1 MGIQNS
7 LAGKCLAVLVLA
19 VALAASAYGQSD
31 KMDGVYANANGQ
43 NAIEFRGDKAFLT
56 MVGMASDALP
66 YDVKGNTITVHA
78 GGIAGDLVL
87 TRNSDGTLE
96 SPLGLMR
103 KKTS

>member
-1 MGIQNS
+1 M
-7 LAGKCLAVLVLA
+7 AWPAH
-19 VALAASAYGQSD
+19 GQS

-66 YDVKGNTITVHA
+66 YDVKGDTITVHA

-87 TRNSDGTLE
+87 TRNSDGALE
-96 SPLGLMR
+96 GR
-103 KKTS
+103 WE

>member
-1 MGIQNS
+1 MRIRNS
-7 LAGKCLAVLVLA
+7 FGAKCFAVLVLA
-19 VALAASAYGQSD
+19 VGLAVPAYGQS

-66 YDVKGNTITVHA
+66 YEVKGDTVTIHA

-87 TRNSDGTLE
+87 TKNSDGALE
-96 SPLGLMR
+96 GPLGIMR
-103 KKTS
+103 KKTP

>member
-1 MGIQNS
+1 MRVRNS
-7 LAGKCLAVLVLA
+7 FLGKWFAMLCLAVGLA
-19 VALAASAYGQSD
+19 WPAHGQS

-66 YDVKGNTITVHA
+66 YDVKGDTITVHA

-87 TRNSDGTLE
+87 TRSSDGALE
-96 SPLGLMR
+96 GQFGIMR
-103 KKTS
+103 KKTP

>member
-1 MGIQNS
+1 MRVRNS
-7 LAGKCLAVLVLA
+7 LAGKCFAVLVLA
-19 VALAASAYGQSD
+19 VGLAVPAYGQS

-66 YDVKGNTITVHA
+66 YEVKGDTVTVHA

-87 TRNSDGTLE
+87 TKSSDGALE
-96 SPLGLMR
+96 GPLGIMR
-103 KKTS
+103 KKTP

>member
-1 MGIQNS
+1 MRVRNS
-7 LAGKCLAVLVLA
+7 LAGKCFAVLVLA
-19 VALAASAYGQSD
+19 VGLAVPAYGQS

-66 YDVKGNTITVHA
+66 YEVKGDTVTVHA

-87 TRNSDGTLE
+87 TKNSDGALE
-96 SPLGLMR
+96 GPLGIMR
-103 KKTS
+103 KKTP

>member
-1 MGIQNS
+1 MHVRNS
-7 LAGKCLAVLVLA
+7 LVGKCFAVLVLA
-19 VALAASAYGQSD
+19 VALAVPAYGQS

-66 YDVKGNTITVHA
+66 YEVKGDTVTIHA

-87 TRNSDGTLE
+87 TKDSDGALE
-96 SPLGLMR
+96 GPLGIMR
-103 KKTS
+103 KKTP